1 MIIFSKINVFQELLC
16 ADLVILLVYIT
27 FITTKLNKVQTRY
40 TKQTINIWYFS
51 EAMSAHKTIW
61 RQNFLISSQFICTI
75 QISTALAGKI
85 YSDMD

>member
-1 MIIFSKINVFQELLC
+1 MFQELLC

-27 FITTKLNKVQTRY
+27 FNTTKLNIVQKRY
-40 TKQTINIWYFS
+40 TKQTINICYFS
-51 EAMSAHKTIW
+51 EAISAPKTIW
-61 RQNFLISSQFICTI
+61 KQYFFISSQFILTI